1 MYTSITPAFRA
12 AAEIEQITAD
22 TISFVEARLKQL
34 HELAGNPAVL
44 DVFGK
49 NAVRALTA
57 YSAFHTA
64 LTIAKLDHNA
74 PPFDLSVYQPQPDGS
89 VLFVAPELTAEVPHA
104 EDSAQIIESTINLE
118 SP

>member
-34 HELAGNPAVL
+34 HELAADSAVF

-49 NAVRALTA
+49 NAVPALTA
-57 YSAFHTA
+57 YSAFHAA
-64 LTIAKLDHNA
+64 LSVAKLDHTA
-74 PPFDLSVYQPQPDGS
+74 PAFDLAIFQPQPDGS
-89 VLFVAPELTAEVPHA
+89 VKYVPSAIAETIQSA
-104 EDSAQIIESTINLE
+104 EAADEPA
-118 SP
+118 

>member
-34 HELAGNPAVL
+34 HELAADPAVL

-49 NAVRALTA
+49 NAVAALTA
-57 YSAFHTA
+57 YRAFHSA
-64 LTIAKLDHNA
+64 LTVAKFDHTA
-74 PPFDLSVYQPQPDGS
+74 PAFDISIYQPQPDGS
-89 VLFVAPELTAEVPHA
+89 VKYIAPTVELDQPADEPA
-104 EDSAQIIESTINLE
+104 
-118 SP
+118 